1 MAGTT
6 WEPRP
11 AVAGAACYRSI
22 AKYRE
27 GIVRVSIVMLA
38 AWVFA
43 ALALGGVAD
52 GWADQPDDEDL
63 QVDKDKPGSSPYVAG
78 AKAVKA
84 EDYAGAIPLLS
95 QAVAADPGNADAYN
109 LLGYSHRKLGRL
121 DAALGFYQTALTL
134 APEHRDANEYLGEL
148 YLKMNNL
155 KAAEGRLAVLDRVC
169 PSSCEEFEELR
180 DKIAAY
186 RKGQRG

>member
-1 MAGTT
+1 M
-6 WEPRP
+6 
-11 AVAGAACYRSI
+11 
-22 AKYRE
+22 
-27 GIVRVSIVMLA
+27 RVSIVMLA
-38 AWVFA
+38 AWFFA
-43 ALALGGVAD
+43 ALALGGAAD

-63 QVDKDKPGSSPYVAG
+63 QVDNDKPGSGAYVAG

-84 EDYAGAIPLLS
+84 EDYGGAIGLLS
-95 QAVAADPGNADAYN
+95 QAVSADPRNADAYN

-121 DAALGFYQTALTL
+121 DAALGFYRKALSL

-148 YLKMNNL
+148 YLKMGNL

-169 PSSCEEFEELR
+169 PASCEEYEELR

-186 RKGQRG
+186 KKGRRG

>member
-1 MAGTT
+1 MH
-6 WEPRP
+6 
-11 AVAGAACYRSI
+11 
-22 AKYRE
+22 
-27 GIVRVSIVMLA
+27 VSISGLTAVFLIAAMLVGA
-38 AWVFA
+38 S
-43 ALALGGVAD
+43 G

-63 QVDKDKPGSSPYVAG
+63 QIDSGKPGSSPYVAG

-84 EDYAGAIPLLS
+84 KDYAGAIPLLR

-121 DAALGFYQTALTL
+121 DAALGYYKKALAM

-148 YLKMNNL
+148 YLKMGDL
-155 KAAEGRLAVLDRVC
+155 KSAEGRLAVLDRVC
-169 PSSCEEFEELR
+169 PASCEEYEELR

-186 RKGQRG
+186 KKGRRS